1 MNPVFAV
8 QGFAMSNII
17 SLQLRRPIIIL
28 AIMTFLFH
36 PHLWS
41 QVLPEGGALLEFVA
55 SERQRGAV
63 LTYSQSYTD
72 DQHEKVSYTGTLYA
86 GIHFFKLDGCEVV
99 ARVAV
104 EDRYSGAILHKSG
117 LGRVHVEQTGE
128 LTDDTVY
135 EYRFS
140 LGKLNANG
148 IHDLR
153 AIPAQFANN
162 TSFRCEEERSCQL
175 SWVRITSRDDEIVET
190 RTVDGIQDIDSRVSS
205 IALPMASP
213 EIAANAA
220 KLFAGAAQACAAD
233 AR

>member
-1 MNPVFAV
+1 M
-8 QGFAMSNII
+8 GNIL
-17 SLQLRRPIIIL
+17 SVQLRRTFFLVAIL
-28 AIMTFLFH
+28 PFLLR

-41 QVLPEGGALLEFVA
+41 QVLPEGGALLDFVA

-63 LTYSQSYTD
+63 LTYAQSYID
-72 DQHEKVSYTGTLYA
+72 DQHEKVSYTGTLYT
-86 GIHFFKLDGCEVV
+86 GIHLFRLDGCEVV
-99 ARVAV
+99 ARVNV

-117 LGRVHVEQTGE
+117 LGRVHIEQTGD

-140 LGKLNANG
+140 LGKLNAG
-148 IHDLR
+148 EIHDLR
-153 AIPAQFANN
+153 AIPAQFAGN
-162 TSFRCEEERSCQL
+162 TSFRCEEDQSCHL
-175 SWVRITSRDDEIVET
+175 SWVRITSRDHEIRET

-205 IALPMASP
+205 IALPMTSP

-233 AR
+233 KR

>member
-1 MNPVFAV
+1 M
-8 QGFAMSNII
+8 GNIL
-17 SLQLRRPIIIL
+17 SVHFRR
-28 AIMTFLFH
+28 AFFLVATLPFLPR

-41 QVLPEGGALLEFVA
+41 QVLPEGGALLNFVA

-63 LTYSQSYTD
+63 LTYSQSYID
-72 DQHEKVSYTGTLYA
+72 DQHEKVSYTGTLYT
-86 GIHFFKLDGCEVV
+86 GIHLFRLDGCEVV
-99 ARVAV
+99 ARVNV

-117 LGRVHVEQTGE
+117 LGRVHIEQTGD
-128 LTDDTVY
+128 LVDDTVY

-140 LGKLNANG
+140 LGKLNADE

-153 AIPAQFANN
+153 AIPAQFAGN
-162 TSFRCEEERSCQL
+162 TNFRCEEDQSCHL
-175 SWVRITSRDDEIVET
+175 SWVRITSRDHEISET
-190 RTVDGIQDIDSRVSS
+190 RSVDGIQDIDSRVSS

-233 AR
+233 NR

>member
-1 MNPVFAV
+1 M
-8 QGFAMSNII
+8 GNIL
-17 SLQLRRPIIIL
+17 SLQLRRALFIVAMPL
-28 AIMTFLFH
+28 FLFH

-41 QVLPEGGALLEFVA
+41 QVLPEGGALLDFVA

-63 LTYSQSYTD
+63 LTYSQSYID
-72 DQHEKVSYTGTLYA
+72 DQHEKVSYTGTLYT
-86 GIHFFKLDGCEVV
+86 GIHLFRLDGCEVV
-99 ARVAV
+99 ARVNV
-104 EDRYSGAILHKSG
+104 EDRYSGAILHRSG
-117 LGRVHVEQTGE
+117 LGRVHIEQTGD

-140 LGKLNANG
+140 LGKLNAG
-148 IHDLR
+148 EIHDLR
-153 AIPAQFANN
+153 AIPAQFAGN
-162 TSFRCEEERSCQL
+162 TSFRCEEDQSCHL
-175 SWVRITSRDDEIVET
+175 SWVRITSRDHEISET

-233 AR
+233 HR

>member
-1 MNPVFAV
+1 M
-8 QGFAMSNII
+8 GNIL
-17 SLQLRRPIIIL
+17 SVQLRRTFFLVAIL
-28 AIMTFLFH
+28 PFLLR

-41 QVLPEGGALLEFVA
+41 QVLPEGGALLDFVA

-63 LTYSQSYTD
+63 LTYAQSYID
-72 DQHEKVSYTGTLYA
+72 DQHEKVSYTGTLYT
-86 GIHFFKLDGCEVV
+86 GIHLFRLDGCEVV
-99 ARVAV
+99 ARVNV

-117 LGRVHVEQTGE
+117 LGRVHIEQTGD

-140 LGKLNANG
+140 LGKLNAG
-148 IHDLR
+148 EIHDLR
-153 AIPAQFANN
+153 AIPAQFAGN
-162 TSFRCEEERSCQL
+162 TSFRCEEDQSCHL
-175 SWVRITSRDDEIVET
+175 SWVRITSRDHEISET

-220 KLFAGAAQACAAD
+220 KLFAGAAQACAAGN
-233 AR
+233 R

>member
-1 MNPVFAV
+1 M
-8 QGFAMSNII
+8 
-17 SLQLRRPIIIL
+17 L
-28 AIMTFLFH
+28 AIMIFLF
-36 PHLWS
+36 PIQLWP
-41 QVLPEGGALLEFVA
+41 QVLPEGGALLDFVA

-63 LTYSQSYTD
+63 LTYSQSYLD
-72 DQHEKVSYTGTLYA
+72 DQHEKVSYTGTLYT
-86 GIHFFKLDGCEVV
+86 GIRFFKLDGCDVD

-104 EDRYSGAILHKSG
+104 EDRFSGAILHKSA
-117 LGRVHVEQTGE
+117 LGRVHIEQTGD

-153 AIPAQFANN
+153 AIPAQFASN
-162 TSFRCEEERSCQL
+162 TSFHCEEDLSCHL
-175 SWVRITSRDDEIVET
+175 SWVRITSRDQEIGET

-213 EIAANAA
+213 EIAVNAA

-233 AR
+233 NR

>member
-1 MNPVFAV
+1 M
-8 QGFAMSNII
+8 GNIL
-17 SLQLRRPIIIL
+17 SVQLRRTFFLVAIL
-28 AIMTFLFH
+28 PFLLR

-41 QVLPEGGALLEFVA
+41 QVLPEGGALLNFVA

-63 LTYSQSYTD
+63 LTYAQSYID
-72 DQHEKVSYTGTLYA
+72 DQHEKVSYTGTLYT
-86 GIHFFKLDGCEVV
+86 GIHLFRLEGCEVV
-99 ARVAV
+99 ARVNV

-117 LGRVHVEQTGE
+117 LRRVHIEQTGD

-140 LGKLNANG
+140 LGKLNAG
-148 IHDLR
+148 EIHDLR
-153 AIPAQFANN
+153 ATPAQFAGN
-162 TSFRCEEERSCQL
+162 TSFRCEEDQSCHL
-175 SWVRITSRDDEIVET
+175 SWVRITSRDHEISET
-190 RTVDGIQDIDSRVSS
+190 RTVDGVQDIDSRVSS

-233 AR
+233 NR